1 MKRSKSSFNDFS
13 RKHASCEPY
22 YPIRDTENFYKSS
35 VCFCCI
41 ISHLEKSLVMFYRN
55 YFSVFYE
62 DIIISLNILPPFEED
77 LDLPSQITIL
87 NPFCTVNNIVLA
99 KYSQAHFL
107 YFIHTRGNGQG
118 PKSEKTWFP
127 FIQGNIWQFF
137 VKIEFVCSIRLL
149 TIRATN
155 ILYTVHEILKTINMY
170 GAVYV
175 VCVIVL
181 IIQTAECS
189 CPCETEQ
196 QCKIIKDD
204 NRKEVIMQSF
214 YCGF

>member
-1 MKRSKSSFNDFS
+1 MGKVLNLKRLNSHSFKEIFDNFS
-13 RKHASCEPY
+13 LKLNSCL
-22 YPIRDTENFYKSS
+22 
-35 VCFCCI
+35 C
-41 ISHLEKSLVMFYRN
+41 
-55 YFSVFYE
+55 
-62 DIIISLNILPPFEED
+62 
-77 LDLPSQITIL
+77 
-87 NPFCTVNNIVLA
+87 
-99 KYSQAHFL
+99 
-107 YFIHTRGNGQG
+107 
-118 PKSEKTWFP
+118 
-127 FIQGNIWQFF
+127 
-137 VKIEFVCSIRLL
+137 IRLL

-214 YCGF
+214 YWVILHTDTQTRVILNLNYIFLNLNDFNLHVTYRYKVTINYHQQ

>member
-22 YPIRDTENFYKSS
+22 YPIRDTENFYKLS

-127 FIQGNIWQFF
+127 FIQGNIWQYFSL
-137 VKIEFVCSIRLL
+137 K
-149 TIRATN
+149 TN
-155 ILYTVHEILKTINMY
+155 INGRRIYCTPYMKYGVVQNKDHKHVRGGVCCLCDRVDYSNCRMFLSMWNWTTV
-170 GAVYV
+170 
-175 VCVIVL
+175 
-181 IIQTAECS
+181 
-189 CPCETEQ
+189 
-196 QCKIIKDD
+196 
-204 NRKEVIMQSF
+204 
-214 YCGF
+214 

>member
-1 MKRSKSSFNDFS
+1 MNFVLRGTVISLHKVIDHVKRSKSSFNDFS

-41 ISHLEKSLVMFYRN
+41 ISHLEKSLVMFCRN

-127 FIQGNIWQFF
+127 FIQGNIWQYFSL
-137 VKIEFVCSIRLL
+137 KINSCLCIRLL

-155 ILYTVHEILKTINMY
+155 ILYTVHEIWGGTK
-170 GAVYV
+170 
-175 VCVIVL
+175 
-181 IIQTAECS
+181 
-189 CPCETEQ
+189 
-196 QCKIIKDD
+196 
-204 NRKEVIMQSF
+204 
-214 YCGF
+214 